1 MNLQGFVTSF
11 VTILKLI
18 HGSISKCSWLLFSRT
33 KFQVSGK
40 QIQKHN
46 SYFPDTQMI
55 DEKVKWKNN
64 LTSITGIL
72 RILSKI
78 YDRAFLRK

>member
-46 SYFPDTQMI
+46 SYFPETQMI
-55 DEKVKWKNN
+55 DEKVSRRTIS
-64 LTSITGIL
+64 LASL
-72 RILSKI
+72 A
-78 YDRAFLRK
+78 Y